1 QRLIRAGPQANRW
14 AFAGPAPRTSLKSFV
29 NVLDEVGFG
38 VQIRHV
44 EDTCSFGRS
53 FEKRALRGRR
63 IWLRKVAAA
72 AQKPA
77 YCAEQTRTES
87 HFPVT
92 IANLSGGSAGTFGC
106 RTRHVKLKGNTM
118 KYLFILALASTPLLA
133 QTLPA
138 AVPDNTVVANVD
150 GKDVTAGEIRQSMAY
165 MPNEFIQLFQ
175 QNPKYAVQQLFMLR
189 YLSEEAEKAKL
200 GEQSPLKEQL
210 AFLRANSM
218 ASAMV
223 SHEHNF
229 YPVSNQ
235 QIKEFY
241 DKNQARYQ
249 QAKIKVIY
257 IGFKPSAPL
266 AGPVPSGKS
275 LEDVARAISEGGSS
289 QTQRTEADARK
300 LAEDLVKQIRGGA
313 DFMKLVAEYSED
325 SASKAAGGDFGV
337 VNINSSYSADVKK
350 AVLALKAGE
359 VTDPLRQSNAFYII
373 RAEEKSIQPMAE
385 VTVSISEEIRGAHL
399 NQWLAEVSKRFEPTV
414 KSVEF
419 FTQPKLALPG
429 AAGPGGA
436 GPGAGGPGAA
446 GRGST
451 GPANGVARP
460 APPAK

>member
-1 QRLIRAGPQANRW
+1 
-14 AFAGPAPRTSLKSFV
+14 
-29 NVLDEVGFG
+29 
-38 VQIRHV
+38 
-44 EDTCSFGRS
+44 
-53 FEKRALRGRR
+53 
-63 IWLRKVAAA
+63 
-72 AQKPA
+72 
-77 YCAEQTRTES
+77 
-87 HFPVT
+87 
-92 IANLSGGSAGTFGC
+92 
-106 RTRHVKLKGNTM
+106 M
-118 KYLFILALASTPLLA
+118 KYLFILALACTPMVA

-138 AVPDNTVVANVD
+138 AVPDDTVVANVN
-150 GKDVTAGEIRQSMAY
+150 GKDVTAGEIRQSMAI
-165 MPNEFIQLFQ
+165 MPNEFLQLFQ

-189 YLSEEAEKAKL
+189 YLSDEAEKAKL

-210 AFLRANSM
+210 AFLRANSL

-241 DKNQARYQ
+241 DKNQGRYQ

-257 IGFKPSAPL
+257 IAFKPAAPVM
-266 AGPVPSGKS
+266 GQVPSGKS

-289 QTQRTEADARK
+289 QTQRTEAEARK

-313 DFMKLVAEYSED
+313 DFAKLVAEHSD
-325 SASKAAGGDFGV
+325 DPTSKAAGGDFGV

-350 AVLALKAGE
+350 AVLALKVGE
-359 VTDPLRQSNAFYII
+359 VTDPMPQSNAFYII
-373 RAEEKSIQPMAE
+373 RVEEKTIQPMAE

-399 NQWLAEVSKRFEPTV
+399 NQWLSDVSKRFEPTV

-429 AAGPGGA
+429 APGPGNA
-436 GPGAGGPGAA
+436 P
-446 GRGST
+446 
-451 GPANGVARP
+451 ARP